1 LWGQDGPPP
10 PSRHRRRLGERD
22 GGQCP
27 HSGKAAGANA
37 PAGVSR
43 QKWGETARNK
53 HGYKPG
59 YLQNKGTSLW
69 NFASNSGRHDL
80 KLTSR
85 VPQAPYLDLRGRE
98 ERRGNG
104 NGKGGEGRG
113 KGECRQGRTS
123 RRKRKGQK
131 GRGREITDRPHGDL
145 SAPVPGLRA
154 VYCIER

>member
-1 LWGQDGPPP
+1 MGASAPTAEKLRGLTPQQAFQDRNG
-10 PSRHRRRLGERD
+10 
-22 GGQCP
+22 
-27 HSGKAAGANA
+27 
-37 PAGVSR
+37 
-43 QKWGETARNK
+43 GETARNK

-113 KGECRQGRTS
+113 KGECKQGRTS

>member
-1 LWGQDGPPP
+1 M
-10 PSRHRRRLGERD
+10 
-22 GGQCP
+22 
-27 HSGKAAGANA
+27 
-37 PAGVSR
+37 
-43 QKWGETARNK
+43 GETARNK

-85 VPQAPYLDLRGRE
+85 GE